1 MTLNR
6 WWLLVDYELCLINTS
21 LDLWGLMQKK
31 CLFSLTFSF
40 LFIIEPMKESINK
53 YVNQWRESVRI
64 LSYSLFNTFQNQS
77 SSLYCDQSYHF
88 HVAMGQRPRG
98 VVAKISVLVWEIGW
112 SVFTV
117 ISSIKDFPGGPL
129 VSS

>member
-1 MTLNR
+1 MTTGGLWVVSDKYKSRPLRSNAKEMSFFS
-6 WWLLVDYELCLINTS
+6 YIFILIYNWTN
-21 LDLWGLMQKK
+21 
-31 CLFSLTFSF
+31 
-40 LFIIEPMKESINK
+40 ERINQ

-117 ISSIKDFPGGPL
+117 ISSTKDFPGGPL